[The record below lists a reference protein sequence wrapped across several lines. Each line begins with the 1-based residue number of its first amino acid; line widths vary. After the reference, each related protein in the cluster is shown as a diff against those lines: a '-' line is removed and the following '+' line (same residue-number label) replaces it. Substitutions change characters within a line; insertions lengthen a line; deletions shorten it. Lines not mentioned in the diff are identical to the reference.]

1 MSEIDAL
8 NEENAALRQRVA
20 QLEREGEA
28 AGISL
33 RRSEARFN
41 ALAGRSTEI
50 VSFSAADGTTLY
62 RSPSA
67 TRLLGW
73 TVEEL
78 AAQKPADLV
87 VAEDRAHFAA
97 ELGRLASG
105 AQREIAF
112 AYRLRHSDGSIRWF
126 ETSATN
132 LLDDPD
138 VGAIVGSHRDV
149 TAQKLAEIALQES
162 RNLLEEAQAIAHV
175 GSWVSSIDPPDG
187 ARFSRECYRV
197 YGMPEGSIVTAA
209 AAIECVHPDDRERV
223 IQAGRDAVE
232 HDIPA
237 DLVHRVLRPNGT
249 TSWIQARAAVERD
262 AAGRPLRLIGSAQ
275 DITERHLA
283 VEALKASEQRYRRIV
298 ETTSEGIWMYDD
310 QGLTTFVNG
319 RMAEMLGV
327 TPSEMLGETI
337 FAFVDPSARAEAASR
352 FEQRRLGIA
361 SRSQLLLRQK
371 DGTAFWASVVAN
383 PLMDGD
389 GEFEGVLALVTDISA
404 ERSAD
409 ELRARLVAIV
419 ESSQD
424 AIVSTDLHGMV
435 TSWNLSAEALYQ
447 YSAEE
452 MLGKSIFVLTPA
464 SLIDAERALFDS
476 AAGNLPTRQHET
488 QRRRKDGSTVEVAL
502 TLSPVRDASGI
513 VIGVS
518 KIARDLSEARQAE
531 AALRRTEEQFRQAQ
545 KMEAVG
551 RLAGGVAHDFNNML
565 SVILS
570 YSGLAI
576 EELNAGDPLREEL
589 QQIQQAGERAT
600 ELTRQLLAFSR
611 RQMLE
616 PRVIDLNEIVSA
628 MKSMLARLL
637 GEDIELTLLM
647 PRKVGRVRADPG
659 QIEQVL
665 MNLAINARD
674 AMPDGGKLTLKTA
687 NAQLDGA
694 YAATHLG
701 VTPGAHVMITVSDTG
716 TGMDAATL
724 ARIFEPF
731 YTTKEQGK
739 GTGLGLSTVFGIVQ
753 QSGGHVDV
761 YSEPGHG
768 STFKIYLPRTDRAAD
783 APSFAL
789 PEALPRGNETIL
801 LVEDEDQVRGVA
813 CAILRRNGYHV
824 LETASG
830 GEALVISNDFPAKI
844 HLLLTDVV
852 MPRMSGRKLA
862 EQLSPLR
869 PEMKVLFASGYT
881 DDAIVHHGILDAGVA
896 FLHKPF
902 TPDSL
907 LRKLREVLD
916 DRKP

>member
-1 MSEIDAL
+1 VSPDE
-8 NEENAALRQRVA
+8 AALRQRVA
-20 QLEREGEA
+20 ELERERDA
-28 AGISL
+28 LATAL

-41 ALAGRSTEI
+41 ALADRSTEI
-50 VSFSAADGTTLY
+50 VSLTAADGTTLY

-73 TVEEL
+73 SVDEL
-78 AAQKPADLV
+78 AAHKPADLV

-97 ELGRLASG
+97 ALGRLASG
-105 AQREIAF
+105 EQREISF
-112 AYRLRHSDGSIRWF
+112 GYRLRHRDGSIRWL

-149 TAQKLAEIALQES
+149 TAQRLAETALQES

-197 YGMPEGSIVTAA
+197 FGMPEGSIVTAE
-209 AAIECVHPDDRERV
+209 AAIACVHPDDRARV

-232 HDIPA
+232 RGIPA

-249 TSWIQARAAVERD
+249 TAWIHARAEVERD

-275 DITERHLA
+275 DITERHLV

-298 ETTSEGIWMYDD
+298 ESTSEGIWMCDG
-310 QGLTTFVNG
+310 QGITTFMNG
-319 RMAEMLGV
+319 RMAAMLGV
-327 TPSEMLGETI
+327 TVAGAIGRP
-337 FAFVDPSARAEAASR
+337 AFSFMDPSVRAEAASR
-352 FEQRRLGIA
+352 LQQRDLG
-361 SRSQLLLRQK
+361 SGTRSEISLQHE
-371 DGTAFWASVVAN
+371 DGSVVWASVIAT
-383 PLMDGD
+383 PLIDGN
-389 GEFEGVLALVTDISA
+389 GEFEGALALVADVSA

-409 ELRARLVAIV
+409 EVRARLAAIV

-424 AIVSTDLHGMV
+424 AIVSTDLHGIV
-435 TSWNLSAEALYQ
+435 TSWNLSAETLYQ
-447 YSAEE
+447 YSAAE
-452 MLGKSIFVLTPA
+452 MLGQSIFVLTPA
-464 SLIDAERALFDS
+464 PLVDAERALFDS
-476 AAGNLPTRQHET
+476 AARNLPTRQHET
-488 QRRRKDGSTVEVAL
+488 QRRRKDGSIVEVAL
-502 TLSPVRDASGI
+502 TLSPVKDGNGV

-518 KIARDLSEARQAE
+518 KIARDLSERRRAE

-551 RLAGGVAHDFNNML
+551 RLAGGVAHDFNNLL
-565 SVILS
+565 SIILS
-570 YSGLAI
+570 YSSLAI

-589 QQIQQAGERAT
+589 QQIQLAGERAT

-611 RQMLE
+611 QQMLE
-616 PRVIDLNEIVSA
+616 PRVIDLNEIVGA

-637 GEDIELTLLM
+637 GEDIELTLVM
-647 PRKVGRVRADPG
+647 AQKGGRVIADPG
-659 QIEQVL
+659 QIEQVV

-687 NAQLDGA
+687 NTELDDA
-694 YAATHLG
+694 YAAAHLG
-701 VTPGAHVMITVSDTG
+701 VTAGAYVMLSVSDTG
-716 TGMDAATL
+716 TGMDAKTI

-761 YSEPGHG
+761 YSEPGQG
-768 STFKIYLPRTDRAAD
+768 STFKIYLPRTDRVAD
-783 APSFAL
+783 APSAAHSDAL
-789 PEALPRGNETIL
+789 QRGKETIL
-801 LVEDEDQVRGVA
+801 LVEDEDQVRAVA
-813 CAILRRNGYHV
+813 CAIMRRNGYHV
-824 LETASG
+824 LETSNG
-830 GEALVISNDFPAKI
+830 GEALVISKDFPAKI
-844 HLLLTDVV
+844 HLLITDVV
-852 MPRMSGRKLA
+852 MPRMSGRKLV
-862 EQLSPLR
+862 EQLAPLR

-881 DDAIVHHGILDAGVA
+881 DDAIIHHGILDADVA
-896 FLHKPF
+896 FLQKPF

-907 LRKLREVLD
+907 LRKVRAVLD